1 MNSEELLRAR
11 FNAFL
16 GQEKDPEILSKRV
29 GIFLDEEIKK
39 HLINRLETLK
49 AIDEEAT
56 KKGINIIEIYQSK
69 HPLKMNLLACNS
81 FDLLAIPDEKQ
92 FL

>member
-29 GIFLDEEIKK
+29 GIFLDEEIKTS
-39 HLINRLETLK
+39 N
-49 AIDEEAT
+49 
-56 KKGINIIEIYQSK
+56 Q
-69 HPLKMNLLACNS
+69 
-81 FDLLAIPDEKQ
+81 
-92 FL
+92 